1 MYPADQHDPR
11 AASGSSTG
19 WNIALG
25 VLIGIVFFLFMG
37 LAVAV
42 GYWWGYRSAASQNTQ
57 VQVNTQ
63 SPTPQQSASPT
74 PIPTPSPSPT
84 PTDIAGKYKNGS
96 GDVEISDVTE
106 KAFSFSIGVGSS
118 GGSGAV
124 DGKAVRTTSTVATFL
139 QIPDES
145 LYNDP
150 DSIFYKKKCKLT
162 FRFSEGKVRVSED
175 DYACSYWHGAQVDFN
190 GTFAIAKKK

>member
-1 MYPADQHDPR
+1 MYPTDQHDPR

-25 VLIGIVFFLFMG
+25 ALIGIVLFLLLG
-37 LAVAV
+37 LAVAI
-42 GYWWGYRSAASQNTQ
+42 GYWWGYRSASNQNTA

-63 SPTPQQSASPT
+63 APTSPQPASPT
-74 PIPTPSPSPT
+74 PTASPSPSPT
-84 PTDIAGKYKNGS
+84 PTDITGKYKNSS

-106 KAFSFSIGVGSS
+106 KSFSFSIGVGNP
-118 GGSGAV
+118 GGSGSIN
-124 DGKAVRTTSTVATFL
+124 GKAVRNTSTVATFL

-150 DSIFYKKKCKLT
+150 DSTFYKKKCKLT